1 MTQQNDK
8 NKEKKQSL
16 PIKKNRDP
24 HSNITSIDD
33 A

>member
-16 PIKKNRDP
+16 PIKKIETLIVIL
-24 HSNITSIDD
+24 HQ
-33 A
+33 